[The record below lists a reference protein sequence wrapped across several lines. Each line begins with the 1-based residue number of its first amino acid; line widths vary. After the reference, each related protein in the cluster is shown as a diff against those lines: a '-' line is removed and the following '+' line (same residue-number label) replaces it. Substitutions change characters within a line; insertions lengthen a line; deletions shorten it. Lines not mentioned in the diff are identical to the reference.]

1 MKWFAKIVK
10 VTKSHSLFFV
20 KHSILDVWQGSEYA
34 SVICE
39 LIVWKNW
46 FSLIERLIQLQCKIT
61 HLKIQ
66 KKKKKKKEKTTYF
79 V

>member
-34 SVICE
+34 SVIYY
-39 LIVWKNW
+39 
-46 FSLIERLIQLQCKIT
+46 SLFYKTDDANKIDSGAMQ
-61 HLKIQ
+61 I
-66 KKKKKKKEKTTYF
+66 YSF
-79 V
+79 